1 MLFEASW
8 SESAEPN
15 FDVLLRSLVAQ
26 TVNDAQMAAITVMKM
41 SAKIS
46 SAPDSSSER
55 LVRVVVGPLPLL
67 EPLILVVPPLRPDS
81 WFVLTAPKSLWNS
94 EC

>member
-15 FDVLLRSLVAQ
+15 FDVLLRSLLAQ
-26 TVNDAQMAAITVMKM
+26 TVNDAQMVAITVMKM
-41 SAKIS
+41 RAKIS

-55 LVRVVVGPLPLL
+55 LGRVAVRPLQLL
-67 EPLILVVPPLRPDS
+67 EPVTLVFPPLRPDPR
-81 WFVLTAPKSLWNS
+81 FVLMMVLAAI
-94 EC
+94 